1 MLVVVIVVLRV
12 PVLAVNVVDV
22 IVVGDGL
29 VPAPIAMG
37 VVMNLRD
44 HMNDRRVLV
53 IVVPV
58 QMVRMAVVQVVDVAV
73 VLHRN
78 VAAGRAVEVVMI
90 GVGRVSG
97 HGISVLS
104 SPLSN
109 QDYANNSL

>member
-1 MLVVVIVVLRV
+1 MLVVVIVVQRV

-29 VPAPIAMG
+29 VPAPVAMG
-37 VVMNLRD
+37 VVMNFRD
-44 HMNDRRVLV
+44 HVSARRVLV

-58 QMVRMAVVQVVDVAV
+58 PMVRMAVVQVVDVAV
-73 VLHRN
+73 VLHRD
-78 VAAGRAVEVVMI
+78 VAAGRPVAVVMI

-104 SPLSN
+104 SLLSA
-109 QDYANNSL
+109 QCYANSFL